1 MLTIDWIS
9 RARRANV
16 RSTQQ
21 TRTPHDAEHQGQQ
34 QSIGRIHREE
44 DWGRRQLAYSI
55 DKVHKAHYF
64 MLNVECDKEAHDK
77 LENTF
82 RYNDAIIRSLIL
94 RKDKAETEQ
103 STMALTEND

>member
-1 MLTIDWIS
+1 MRNYEIVLLFHPD
-9 RARRANV
+9 
-16 RSTQQ
+16 
-21 TRTPHDAEHQGQQ
+21 
-34 QSIGRIHREE
+34 QSSQVPAMVQRYKDIVTESKGHVHREE

-64 MLNVECDKEAHDK
+64 LLNVECSQEAHDK

-94 RKDKAETEQ
+94 RKDRAH
-103 STMALTEND
+103 TENSPMANAEDK

>member
-1 MLTIDWIS
+1 MRHYEIVLLFHPD
-9 RARRANV
+9 
-16 RSTQQ
+16 
-21 TRTPHDAEHQGQQ
+21 
-34 QSIGRIHREE
+34 QSSQVPAMIQRYKDIVTENKGHIHREE

-103 STMALTEND
+103 SPMALAEND